1 MQLQGLFDLVTG
13 GTTMV
18 PKHAETGMAEL
29 LPGTKRV
36 SLFLQTV
43 QMPRGNLGS
52 ARENSALTF
61 SFIAFSWAS
70 VISL

>member
-43 QMPRGNLGS
+43 QMPRGN
-52 ARENSALTF
+52 SALTF